1 MSELAPLSPRLSA
14 ILERAR
20 NHPPLPVA
28 VVDAQEAHVLAGVVE
43 ESSNESLPE
52 HIVRNGF
59 LCPLPGGNRT
69 RRRAR
74 RLTLLHVVE
83 YFPEYRSN
91 ELIVP
96 EDSQPRAYRK
106 QEAYTL
112 LEKFSADPGCA
123 DARRH
128 HH

>member
-74 RLTLLHVVE
+74 KA
-83 YFPEYRSN
+83 
-91 ELIVP
+91 VP
-96 EDSQPRAYRK
+96 GQ
-106 QEAYTL
+106 
-112 LEKFSADPGCA
+112 A
-123 DARRH
+123 DAAARRGIFSGVQIQRVNCPGR
-128 HH
+128 

>member
-1 MSELAPLSPRLSA
+1 MYLPGWWKNQAMKAYRN
-14 ILERAR
+14 ILCATDFSVHCRAATERAVERAR
-20 NHPPLPVA
+20 LY
-28 VVDAQEAHVLAGVVE
+28 
-43 ESSNESLPE
+43 
-52 HIVRNGF
+52 
-59 LCPLPGGNRT
+59 
-69 RRRAR
+69 RA